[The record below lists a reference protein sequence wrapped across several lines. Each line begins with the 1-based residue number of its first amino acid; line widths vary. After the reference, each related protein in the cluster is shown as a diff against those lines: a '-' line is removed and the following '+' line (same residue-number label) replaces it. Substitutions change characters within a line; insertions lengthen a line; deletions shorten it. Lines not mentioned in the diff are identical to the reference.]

1 VRYIQYARRS
11 SDEHSHKQLQSIQ
24 GQEADLVRLVR
35 DLGLNVV
42 EKLEES
48 RTAKMPGRPVFNSM
62 IDQIKRGKADAILCW
77 HIDRLSRNE
86 LDSGTIRWLLRQGV
100 IKEIRTPHKV
110 YLPGDSAYITAI
122 ESAQSEQYS
131 IDLRVRVVRGMK
143 QKCGKGEVPFRV
155 PQGYL
160 NDRLNRTTTVDPDRF
175 PLICKAFET
184 IAEGTRSVAEVH
196 RMLHDDWG
204 YRKKSYGNSPTHVL
218 SLNAFHNL
226 LSNTFYLGYFTW
238 QGQIYHHNLTKAV
251 SASDFEKVQKILK
264 SRSRWKSKTTKRW
277 KKDKRNFP
285 DVKTPDV
292 KTPGVKTTEGIYAEQ
307 TSLSPERLQFP
318 YRGLIICA
326 ICGFPV
332 TAAFS
337 KGHIY
342 YHCSNRLKT
351 CTKKGVRQE
360 EVDRHLS
367 RLLDEISIPA
377 RFESVALEAIKAD
390 QDDEER
396 EGQSIRQAREKAIL
410 DLRRQKEALL
420 SLYLQGHL
428 SEEEYADKK
437 KELSEREAQMITV
450 QDSDED
456 GGDKKKELEKAVR
469 LAVHGKSLFLRGDAA
484 TRRSLALELS
494 EEMTLNNGAFTM
506 RLKTLF
512 EDSVRNNP
520 LFAGLLSQP
529 SASAPHSTQEPEK
542 EFALSK

>member
-24 GQEADLVRLVR
+24 GQEADLVRLVS
-35 DLGLNVV
+35 DLSLNVV

-48 RTAKMPGRPVFNSM
+48 RTAKMPGRPVFERM
-62 IDQIKRGKADAILCW
+62 IDQIKHGKADAILCW

-100 IKEIRTPHKV
+100 IKEIRTSHKV

-143 QKCGKGEVPFRV
+143 QKCGKGEIPFRV

-175 PLICKAFET
+175 PLIRKAFET
-184 IAEGTRSVAEVH
+184 IAGGTKSVAEVH
-196 RMLHDDWG
+196 RLLHDDWG

-226 LSNTFYLGYFTW
+226 LSNTFYVGYFTW
-238 QGQIYHHNLTKAV
+238 QGQIYRHDLAKAV
-251 SASDFEKVQKILK
+251 SLADFEKIQKILK
-264 SRSRWKSKTTKRW
+264 SRSRWKSKTTKLW
-277 KKDKRNFP
+277 KKDKRSFP
-285 DVKTPDV
+285 DAKTPDV
-292 KTPGVKTTEGIYAEQ
+292 KTIEGTSEEQ
-307 TSLSPERLQFP
+307 TSLSPQRLHFP
-318 YRGLIICA
+318 YRGLILCMT
-326 ICGFPV
+326 CGFPV
-332 TAAFS
+332 TAVFS

-367 RLLDEISIPA
+367 RLLDEISISP
-377 RFESVALEAIKAD
+377 RFEQVALDTLNAAQEDK
-390 QDDEER
+390 ER
-396 EGQSIRQAREKAIL
+396 DGETILQQREKAVA
-410 DLRRQKEALL
+410 DLKRQKEALL

-428 SEEEYADKK
+428 SEEEYAGKK

-456 GGDKKKELEKAVR
+456 SEETKKELEKAVR

-494 EEMTLNNGAFTM
+494 EEMTLNNGAFAM

-512 EDSVRNNP
+512 EDSLTNNP
-520 LFAGLLSQP
+520 LFAGLLSH
-529 SASAPHSTQEPEK
+529 ASALATQSKWTLEE
-542 EFALSK
+542 EFAVSK